1 MAGCSTPQNSKKR
14 VQSFTID
21 SPVNLKWTPI
31 DNETSQ
37 KTMQLLIKFLINFC
51 VIKIIMTTLYRSLS
65 DVNLTHGRKSL
76 QAHQKPN
83 ENSSKKEQL
92 VIGLNA
98 FTRCLER
105 GKLLAG
111 VVCLSAKPAVIH
123 QHILMLTA
131 TKKCPVMAIHNM
143 SNKLSPILG
152 IKSTLALGFKVYFLL
167 LSSSSLSSLQITDAA
182 VNDFSEVIAH
192 ISSNSPAV
200 DIPWLPNMEMEDCR
214 SSGNNKKIKLE
225 LDNDGNSYISLQV
238 KKILHS
244 KS

>member
-21 SPVNLKWTPI
+21 SPVNLKWAPI

-37 KTMQLLIKFLINFC
+37 KTIQLLIKFLINFC

-152 IKSTLALGFKVYFLL
+152 IKSTLALGFK
-167 LSSSSLSSLQITDAA
+167 ITDAA